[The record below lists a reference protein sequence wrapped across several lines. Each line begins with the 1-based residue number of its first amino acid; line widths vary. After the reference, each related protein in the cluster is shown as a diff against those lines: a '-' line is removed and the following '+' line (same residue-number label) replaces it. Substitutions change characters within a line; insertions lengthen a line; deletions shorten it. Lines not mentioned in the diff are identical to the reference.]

1 MDNFLRFSHVSF
13 FRNGNCILDD
23 ISFSVPKAESLVILG
38 GNGAGK
44 TTLINLLFG
53 YLWPTTGSVFV
64 LNEEYGTT
72 ALKPIQTKI
81 GIVQPAHQEQLLQKS
96 LTVEEMILTGF
107 YATLGLYN
115 DPTDDD
121 RKKAKERL
129 SLLNLTHKAKQTYS
143 TLSSGE
149 KSKVLLLRAL
159 GNGKEILIL
168 DEPAAALDVTARF
181 ELNES
186 ISKTKKEN
194 PDLTRILITHRLEEI
209 PKDFSSVLL
218 LKEGKILS
226 YGKQEDVLTAE
237 HLSELYDLNLDVA
250 VNNGQY
256 STSFK

>member
-1 MDNFLRFSHVSF
+1 M
-13 FRNGNCILDD
+13 DD

-38 GNGAGK
+38 RNGAGK

-107 YATLGLYN
+107 YSTLGLYN
-115 DPTDDD
+115 DPTDEDK
-121 RKKAKERL
+121 KKAMERL

-159 GNGKEILIL
+159 GKGKEILIL
-168 DEPAAALDVTARF
+168 DEPAAALDITARF
-181 ELNES
+181 ELNQS
-186 ISKTKKEN
+186 ISEIKKEN
-194 PDLTRILITHRLEEI
+194 PNLTRILITHRLEEI

-218 LKEGKILS
+218 LKEGKVLAF
-226 YGKQEDVLTAE
+226 GKKEDVLTPK
-237 HLSELYDLNLDVA
+237 HLSDLYDLNLDVA

>member
-1 MDNFLRFSHVSF
+1 M
-13 FRNGNCILDD
+13 DD

-38 GNGAGK
+38 RNGAGK

-81 GIVQPAHQEQLLQKS
+81 GIVQPSHQEQLLQKS

-107 YATLGLYN
+107 YSTLGLYN
-115 DPTDDD
+115 DPTDEE
-121 RKKAKERL
+121 KAKTTERL

-159 GNGKEILIL
+159 GKGKEILIL

-181 ELNES
+181 ELNGS
-186 ISKTKKEN
+186 ISKIKKEN
-194 PDLTRILITHRLEEI
+194 PGLTRILITHRLEEI

-218 LKEGKILS
+218 LKEGKILN
-226 YGKQEDVLTAE
+226 YGKKEDVLTAK